1 VSKVF
6 KLKKWLPL
14 DEAVNHISNVLGE
27 PITLADIYKCALDGH
42 LILSAN
48 FVNGSQAKE
57 VFLDENGWIS
67 ESCSVK
73 PVKDELFPIKGLWDL
88 TMRGSERADIEH
100 LYHQETSGISVKD
113 HASRGVFLQQGNT
126 LCQLFTT
133 IKPSSEE
140 KSTSNKR
147 VIKRGLLAL
156 CTPYDNF
163 RPKISESNGNNN
175 SEDNQSVFHH
185 INHHALGLDE
195 EEHVLVIRTDEV
207 TRFIQ
212 TLEDTPQE
220 AKPLHDKERT
230 TLLVLLGSTLSK
242 ANFDL
247 NERGVAGKIRRATE
261 SNNTPVAEET
271 IRNLLPQ
278 LRDIVELKQRN

>member
-88 TMRGSERADIEH
+88 TMLGSERADIEH

-156 CTPYDNF
+156 CTPYNNF

-212 TLEDTPQE
+212 TLEDKPQE
-220 AKPLHDKERT
+220 ATLLTPKERNS
-230 TLLVLLGSTLSK
+230 LLVLLGAVCKHADIDPSQRGITTSLVAMTGLIAAPLS
-242 ANFDL
+242 DD
-247 NERGVAGKIRRATE
+247 
-261 SNNTPVAEET
+261 T
-271 IRNLLPQ
+271 IRKILNQIGPAIESKSQ
-278 LRDIVELKQRN
+278 

>member
-1 VSKVF
+1 MSKVF

-163 RPKISESNGNNN
+163 RPSTIELYGNNN

-220 AKPLHDKERT
+220 AKPVMPKERN
-230 TLLVLLGSTLSK
+230 TLLTVIGALLKKQGIDPSVKGTASAIAL
-242 ANFDL
+242 AL
-247 NERGVAGKIRRATE
+247 EEEGVVISE
-261 SNNTPVAEET
+261 NT
-271 IRNLLPQ
+271 IRKITSQ
-278 LRDIVELKQRN
+278 ITDITA

>member
-88 TMRGSERADIEH
+88 TMLGSERADIEH

-156 CTPYDNF
+156 CTPYNNF

-220 AKPLHDKERT
+220 AKPLSSNEKNS
-230 TLLVLLGSTLSK
+230 LLVLIAALCK
-242 ANFDL
+242 EANVDWSQ
-247 NERGVAGKIRRATE
+247 RGVTTSLEAMTDLIGAPI
-261 SNNTPVAEET
+261 SDET
-271 IRNLLPQ
+271 IRK
-278 LRDIVELKQRN
+278 ILKQIDPAIESRSK

>member
-1 VSKVF
+1 MSKVF

-88 TMRGSERADIEH
+88 TMLGSERADIEH

-220 AKPLHDKERT
+220 AKPLTSNEKNS
-230 TLLVLLGSTLSK
+230 LLVLIAALCK
-242 ANFDL
+242 EANVDWCQ
-247 NERGVAGKIRRATE
+247 RGVTTSLVAMTDLIGAPLTDDTILKI
-261 SNNTPVAEET
+261 
-271 IRNLLPQ
+271 
-278 LRDIVELKQRN
+278 LKQIPPAIESRSK

>member
-1 VSKVF
+1 MSKVF

-220 AKPLHDKERT
+220 AKPLTSNEKNS
-230 TLLVLLGSTLSK
+230 LLVLIAALCK
-242 ANFDL
+242 EANVDWCQ
-247 NERGVAGKIRRATE
+247 RGVTTSLVAMTDLIGAPLTDDTILKI
-261 SNNTPVAEET
+261 
-271 IRNLLPQ
+271 
-278 LRDIVELKQRN
+278 LKQIPPAIESRSK